1 MSLAA
6 VVAVLGVFNFGM
18 VVAFI
23 GSIKLRLAER
33 LSLDDARVGRLI
45 AVWQV
50 TSLVIM
56 LLVGPLLDRFGHRPV
71 FICGF
76 LLVAFSILLFAVSTK
91 MNVIFAASFLLGVG
105 GSCVNA
111 GGNTLLP
118 AAIDPDNPAAASN
131 LGNVFFGLGA
141 FLMPFVIAYL
151 FERMNFRGALT
162 VFAVIAAVAVVP
174 AALATYPPASSG
186 FELST
191 AVMLTGNVAVWIA
204 ALCLFCYIGLEV
216 SMASW
221 TTTYLRNVGWNEKRS
236 GLLFSAFW
244 VAMMVG
250 RLATS
255 RFVTTEIGRP
265 TIQAVVGVAAVF
277 ILVMTLTR
285 RRAVGAVC
293 VVLLGFCFAPVFPTT
308 VGLTFA
314 RFDPALYGSVFAL
327 IFAVGLL
334 GSSVVP
340 AAIGAVSQRK
350 SIGAGMR
357 ILVAL
362 AVVLFFLAYGLSH
375 RSPHRAEDTA

>member
-6 VVAVLGVFNFGM
+6 VAAVLGVFNFGI

-33 LSLDDARVGRLI
+33 LSLDDARIGRLI
-45 AVWQV
+45 AVWQA

-71 FICGF
+71 LILGF
-76 LLVAFSILLFAVSTK
+76 LVIAAAILLFATSRQV
-91 MNVIFAASFLLGVG
+91 NVIFAASFLLGVG

-118 AAIDPDNPAAASN
+118 AAINPDNPAAASN

-141 FLMPFVIAYL
+141 FVVPFLIAYL
-151 FERMNFRGALT
+151 FERLSFRGALS
-162 VFAVIAAVAVVP
+162 VFAVIAALAAVP
-174 AALATYPPASSG
+174 AALASYPQVASG
-186 FELST
+186 FELAT
-191 AVMLTGNVAVWIA
+191 ALELTGNSVVWIA

-221 TTTYLRNVGWNEKRS
+221 TTTYLKDIGWGEKRTS
-236 GLLFSAFW
+236 LLFSLFW
-244 VAMMVG
+244 VAMMAG

-255 RFVTTEIGRP
+255 RFVTTEIGRT
-265 TIQAVVGVAAVF
+265 TIQAVVAVAAVL
-277 ILVMTLTR
+277 ILLITLTGR
-285 RRAVGAVC
+285 RRLGAAAVI
-293 VVLLGFCFAPVFPTT
+293 LLGLCFAPIFPTT

-340 AAIGAVSQRK
+340 AAIGAISERK
-350 SIGAGMR
+350 SIRTGMR
-357 ILVAL
+357 IMFGL
-362 AVVLFFLAYGLSH
+362 AVVLFLLASAL
-375 RSPHRAEDTA
+375 

>member
-6 VVAVLGVFNFGM
+6 VTAVLGVFNFGM

-33 LSLDDARVGRLI
+33 LSIDDARFGRLI

-50 TSLVIM
+50 TSLVTM
-56 LLVGPLLDRFGHRPV
+56 LLVGPLLDQFGHRP
-71 FICGF
+71 ILILGF
-76 LLVAFSILLFAVSTK
+76 LIVALSILLFATSVN
-91 MNVIFAASFLLGVG
+91 MNVIFCASFLLGVG

-141 FLMPFVIAYL
+141 FVMPFIIAYL
-151 FERMNFRGALT
+151 FERMSFRGALS
-162 VFAVIAAVAVVP
+162 VFAVVAAVAVVP
-174 AALATYPPASSG
+174 AALASYPQVSSG

-191 AVMLTGNVAVWIA
+191 AVDLTGNTAVWIA

-221 TTTYLRNVGWNEKRS
+221 TTTYLRDVGWNEKRS

-244 VAMMVG
+244 VAMMIG

-255 RFVTTEIGRP
+255 RFVTTEIGRA
-265 TIQAVVGVAAVF
+265 TIQTVVCVAATL

-285 RRAVGAVC
+285 RRGVGAFC
-293 VVLLGFCFAPVFPTT
+293 VVLLGFCFAPIFPTT

-314 RFDPALYGSVFAL
+314 RFEPALYGSVFAL
-327 IFAVGLL
+327 IFAVGLA

-340 AAIGAVSQRK
+340 AAIGSVSKQR
-350 SIGAGMR
+350 SISTGMR

-362 AVVLFFLAYGLSH
+362 AVVLFLLAFGL
-375 RSPHRAEDTA
+375 

>member
-1 MSLAA
+1 MESAGGVIVSLAA
-6 VVAVLGVFNFGM
+6 VAAVLGVFNFGL

-33 LSLDDARVGRLI
+33 LSIDDARIGRLI

-56 LLVGPLLDRFGHRPV
+56 LFVGPLLDRFGHRP
-71 FICGF
+71 ILITGF
-76 LLVAFSILLFAVSTK
+76 LIVALSILLFATSEK
-91 MNVIFAASFLLGVG
+91 MSVIFSASFLLGVG

-141 FLMPFVIAYL
+141 FVMPFVLAYL
-151 FERMNFRGALT
+151 FERMSFRGALS

-174 AALATYPPASSG
+174 AALADYPQVSSG
-186 FELST
+186 FELSA
-191 AVMLTGNVAVWIA
+191 AVQLAGNTAVWIA

-236 GLLFSAFW
+236 TLLFSLFW
-244 VAMMVG
+244 VAMMAG

-255 RFVTTEIGRP
+255 RFVTTEVGRT
-265 TIQAVVGVAAVF
+265 TIQVVVLAAAAL
-277 ILVMTLTR
+277 ILVMTMTSR
-285 RRAVGAVC
+285 RGVGAVC
-293 VVLLGFCFAPVFPTT
+293 VILLGLCFAPIFPTT

-314 RFDPALYGSVFAL
+314 RFEPALYGSVFAL

-340 AAIGAVSQRK
+340 AAIGSISKQK
-350 SIGAGMR
+350 SIRPGMR

-362 AVVLFFLAYGLSH
+362 AALLFLLSFGLSG
-375 RSPHRAEDTA
+375 